1 MKKRFLKKVTAV
13 VLSVPLCITSANFV
27 QASSN
32 SSVVSMDTASAERVW
47 DFEDGTQNWVYDDS
61 WSGGSYNGGGEC
73 SYDSEKGMLKVS
85 VDFSNDV
92 SNGWSQTGISFSEE
106 GGIDYSQFTTLT
118 FDLYYDSSAYT
129 TGQLTIKAASDNVF
143 QEQMCGINQAQT
155 EEVDGTL

>member
-85 VDFSNDV
+85 VDF
-92 SNGWSQTGISFSEE
+92 
-106 GGIDYSQFTTLT
+106 
-118 FDLYYDSSAYT
+118 
-129 TGQLTIKAASDNVF
+129 
-143 QEQMCGINQAQT
+143 
-155 EEVDGTL
+155 